1 MSASVGQAGYE
12 RFAEDCQEDN
22 LYYADPK
29 TGKPVLLYAPYP
41 KLLSY
46 HRCRAKHRL
55 AGGAAGGGKTLG
67 LLMDHMMEANSFSD
81 PAEAKQVHT
90 LLLRRTHPKLEA
102 TVVTRF
108 REKFPR
114 EVYKEYNEQ
123 KKVVTWHNGAQTH
136 FGSMQYE
143 HDAYGWQGQ
152 WLKVDFDEICEFTFK
167 QWTAISAWNR
177 CPVSPY
183 ATKGGAG
190 NPIGPGA
197 GWCKAVFVDH
207 VPYEEMDESQR
218 REYKPSDYEYFPF
231 TYTDNPIYANDPE
244 YIASL
249 QNYPE
254 SERRALMLGEWGV
267 AGGYF
272 SGAWDAAANTYE
284 DDLYSKD
291 FDSASIIKP
300 WHKRWMGG
308 DWGFDHWSTCY
319 WCFMDDFGVVRVY
332 KEYVTRQEPPETL
345 AESIIQN
352 SYDEDGKLPKFEH
365 FYYSHDAFHQK
376 SDANT
381 IALRMGNKLRAAGL
395 PYPTNAGT
403 DKVGRE
409 QLFYQLLKNRIH
421 IGETQEGHPIEIPA
435 LQIAKSCKR
444 LIQNIPLAP
453 RDTDSILNREK
464 IAQFP
469 GLDMIDGAGHAIY
482 GRIGRPNDKPFQVR
496 LAEALKDTPI
506 EGADRYIKHL
516 QLNKKERETNSGV
529 FYLGRKGPRW
539 R

>member
-1 MSASVGQAGYE
+1 VTSSVGQAGYE
-12 RFAEDCQEDN
+12 RFARDTANEDN
-22 LYYADPK
+22 LYYADPE
-29 TGKPVLLYAPYP
+29 TGKPTLLYAPYP
-41 KLLSY
+41 KLLQY
-46 HRCRAKHRL
+46 HRSRAKYRL

-67 LLMDHMMEANSFSD
+67 LLMDHMMEANSFED
-81 PAEAKQVHT
+81 QEQAKQVHT
-90 LLLRRTHPKLEA
+90 LLLRRTHPKLED
-102 TVVTRF
+102 TVITRF

-114 EVYKEYNEQ
+114 EVYKAYNEQ
-123 KKVVTWHNGAQTH
+123 KKIITWHNGAQTH

-152 WLKVDFDEICEFTFK
+152 WLKIDFDEICEFTFK

-177 CPVSPY
+177 CPVSPF

-207 VPYEEMDESQR
+207 VPYEEMDQAQR
-218 REYKPSDYEYFPF
+218 GEYNAADYEYFGF
-231 TYTDNPIYANDPE
+231 TYRDNPIYANDPT
-244 YIASL
+244 YIAGL

-254 SERRALMLGEWGV
+254 AERRALMLGEWGV

-272 SGAWDAAANTYE
+272 SGAWDPNSNVY
-284 DDLYSKD
+284 DDETVE
-291 FDSASIIKP
+291 IRP

-319 WCFMDDFGVVRVY
+319 WCFMDDFGIVRIY

-345 AESIIQN
+345 AESIIKN
-352 SYDEDGKLPKFEH
+352 SFDEDGKLPKFEH

-376 SDANT
+376 TDANT
-381 IALRMGNKLRAAGL
+381 IAVRMGSKLKAAGL
-395 PYPTNAGT
+395 PFPQNAGT

-409 QLFYQLLKNRIH
+409 QLFYQLLKNKVH
-421 IGETQEGHPIEIPA
+421 IGETADGHPILMPA
-435 LQIAKSCKR
+435 LQIARSCRR

-453 RDTDSILNREK
+453 RDEGTELNREK

-469 GLDMIDGAGHAIY
+469 GLDMIDGAGHALY
-482 GRIGRPNDKPFQVR
+482 GRVGKPHEKPYQVR
-496 LAEALKDTPI
+496 LAEALKDVPI
-506 EGADRYIKHL
+506 EGTGRYIKHL
-516 QLNKKERETNSGV
+516 ELNRKERETGAGV
-529 FYLGRKGPRW
+529 FYLGRRNPR
-539 R
+539 RH